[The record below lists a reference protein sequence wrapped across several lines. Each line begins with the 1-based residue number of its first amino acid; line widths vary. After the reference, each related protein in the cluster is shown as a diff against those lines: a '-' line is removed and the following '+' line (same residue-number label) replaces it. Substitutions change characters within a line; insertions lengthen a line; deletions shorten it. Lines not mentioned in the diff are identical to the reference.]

1 VTALGLFH
9 EALEAD
15 LAVMGVD
22 LLDLYRD
29 GPGLTAR
36 KVLALTRALG
46 PDSALAT
53 AEREHKSVAKD
64 AHDEAKA
71 REFFKRRE
79 ANP

>member
-1 VTALGLFH
+1 
-9 EALEAD
+9 
-15 LAVMGVD
+15 
-22 LLDLYRD
+22 
-29 GPGLTAR
+29 
-36 KVLALTRALG
+36 LG

-79 ANP
+79 AKP